1 LQFEHLSEDYLLK
14 LAASDE
20 EAIQHF
26 TSYFGTLI
34 LIKLRARMLPPLAID
49 EIRQETFLRVFAAI
63 RKPQGIRDGRKL
75 GAFVNSVCNHVLLE
89 YYRQGTKY
97 LAVGTEHFQN
107 LPSDDDTE
115 SAILMRERQS
125 TVHAVMG
132 ALPERDRA
140 ILNAVF
146 LEERDKDGV
155 CRQFGIDRGYLRV
168 LVHRAKAAFR
178 EKLQALPKHR
188 VQTSGDPQ

>member
-49 EIRQETFLRVFAAI
+49 EIRQETYLRVFAAI
-63 RKPQGIRDGRKL
+63 RKPQGIRDARKL
-75 GAFVNSVCNHVLLE
+75 GSFVNSVCNHVLSE
-89 YYRQGTKY
+89 YYRQGAKY
-97 LAVGTEHFQN
+97 LAVDAEQFRN
-107 LPSDDDTE
+107 LPAQDDTE

-140 ILNAVF
+140 ILKAVF

-155 CRQFGIDRGYLRV
+155 CREFGIDRGYLRV

-178 EKLQALPKHR
+178 QKLQAMPKR
-188 VQTSGDPQ
+188 RLQNSEDMQ

>member
-1 LQFEHLSEDYLLK
+1 MQFEHLSEDYLLK

-20 EAIQHF
+20 EAIHHF
-26 TSYFGTLI
+26 TNYFGTLM

-49 EIRQETFLRVFAAI
+49 EIRQETYLRVFAAI

-75 GAFVNSVCNHVLLE
+75 GSFVNSVCNHVLSE
-89 YYRQGTKY
+89 YYRQGSRY
-97 LAVGTEHFQN
+97 LAVDSEQ
-107 LPSDDDTE
+107 LQDIAAQDDTE
-115 SAILMRERQS
+115 SSMILRERQQ

-132 ALPERDRA
+132 TLPERDRA

-155 CRQFGIDRGYLRV
+155 CQQFGIDRGYLRV

-178 EKLQALPKHR
+178 EKLQALPAR
-188 VQTSGDPQ
+188 RSQTAEDTQ

>member
-1 LQFEHLSEDYLLK
+1 MQFEHLSEDYLLK

-20 EAIQHF
+20 EAIRHF
-26 TSYFGTLI
+26 TTYFGTLI

-49 EIRQETFLRVFAAI
+49 EIRQETYLRVFAAI

-75 GAFVNSVCNHVLLE
+75 GAFVNSVCNHVLSE
-89 YYRQGTKY
+89 YYRQGAKY
-97 LAVGTEHFQN
+97 LAVDSEKFED
-107 LPSDDDTE
+107 LPAEDDTE
-115 SAILMRERQS
+115 SAVLLRERQK

-132 ALPERDRA
+132 TLPERDRA

-178 EKLQALPKHR
+178 EKLQALPR
-188 VQTSGDPQ
+188 RRTAMPGDPQ